1 MSSAQKGTLIELL
14 RERANIDPDTTAFTF
29 GGAATTFAELWQ
41 SLQAFAA
48 SLLSSGI
55 AAGDRVVIAL
65 PNGADFFTAFYG
77 AQAAGG
83 IAVPLYPGSGTG
95 RILDVARRCDA
106 RHMVVQP
113 ERMTAELQ
121 TAAAAD
127 ARQVWTVAAAHRASP
142 VQLPTVKPADVS
154 FIQYTS
160 GSTGEPKGV
169 QISHQDLLINID
181 QLARGMEITADDVFV
196 SWLPVCHDMGL
207 ILMTMV
213 PFAVGASLHLLPS
226 RLAQIRT
233 WVETIE
239 SHRATFTA
247 APDFA
252 YRLCGRLV
260 RDPGAFDLSSLR
272 VALNAAEPVRPTTV
286 EAFESA
292 FGLHQV
298 IVPGY
303 GLAEAT
309 VGVTTRAP
317 ASPIQADERG
327 LVALGRGLPGVRL
340 RIDGANGPAPAG
352 RQGEVLVASPA
363 TTRGYWG
370 DPLASDALYTNDGF
384 IRTGDIGYLDNDG
397 ELYIVGRR
405 KSVIFQGGL
414 TIAPQEV
421 EETIDGL
428 PFVRR
433 SAAVGIDRGRIEGEQ
448 VYVFAELEPREAGQP
463 ERWQELIRA
472 TVRTFNERMGFRP
485 GRIYF
490 LRSAS
495 IPLTSNGKVR
505 HQELRQRYLSGELR
519 ESGRTLFPD
528 Y

>member
-1 MSSAQKGTLIELL
+1 MSTAGIATLIELL
-14 RERANIDPDTTAFTF
+14 SARARNDPDRPAFTF
-29 GGAATTFAELWQ
+29 AGATTTFADLWQ
-41 SLQAFAA
+41 SLTTFAA
-48 SLLSSGI
+48 ALLSSGL
-55 AAGDRVVIAL
+55 AAGDRVVLAL

-83 IAVPLYPGSGTG
+83 IAVPLYPGSGAG
-95 RILDVARRCDA
+95 RILDVAGRCDA
-106 RHMVVQP
+106 RHLVVQP
-113 ERMTAELQ
+113 ERKTAELEA
-121 TAAAAD
+121 AAAAD
-127 ARQVWTVAAAHRASP
+127 ARQIWTVAATRRASP
-142 VQLPTVKPADVS
+142 TRLPTVAAGDVS

-169 QISHQDLLINID
+169 QIAHEDLLVNIE
-181 QLARGMEITADDVFV
+181 QLASGMKITADDVFV

-213 PFAVGASLHLLPS
+213 PFAIGASLHLLPS

-260 RDPGAFDLSSLR
+260 RDPGAYDLSCLR

-286 EAFESA
+286 AAFESA

-298 IVPGY
+298 VVPGY

-309 VGVTTRAP
+309 VGVTTRVP
-317 ASPIQADERG
+317 ASPILADERG

-340 RIDGANGPAPAG
+340 RIDGGDGPAPAG
-352 RQGEVLVASPA
+352 EEGEVLVASLA

-370 DPLASDALYTNDGF
+370 DPLASDALYTDDGY
-384 IRTGDIGYLDNDG
+384 IRTGDIGYLDGDG

-428 PFVRR
+428 PYVRR
-433 SAAVGIDRGRIEGEQ
+433 SAAVGVDRGRIEGEQ
-448 VYVFAELEPREAGQP
+448 VYVFAELEPQQARQP
-463 ERWQELIRA
+463 ERWQELVRV

-485 GRIYF
+485 GRVYL

-505 HQELRQRYLSGELR
+505 HQELQRQYLSGELR
-519 ESGRTLFPD
+519 DSGRILFPD

>member
-1 MSSAQKGTLIELL
+1 MSSATGTLIELL
-14 RERANIDPDTTAFTF
+14 RARTRHDPDTTAFTF
-29 GGAATTFAELWQ
+29 AGSATTFTELWQ
-41 SLQAFAA
+41 SLQSFASA
-48 SLLSSGI
+48 LLSSGI
-55 AAGDRVVIAL
+55 ATGDRVVMAL

-83 IAVPLYPGSGTG
+83 IAVPLYPGSGAG
-95 RILDVARRCDA
+95 RILDVAGRCDA
-106 RHMVVQP
+106 RHLVVQP
-113 ERMTAELQ
+113 ERVTADLE
-121 TAAAAD
+121 AAAATD
-127 ARQVWTVAAAHRASP
+127 ARQVWTVAATRRAP
-142 VQLPTVKPADVS
+142 PMQLPTVAPDDVS

-169 QISHQDLLINID
+169 QIAHEDLLINID
-181 QLARGMEITADDVFV
+181 QLSCGMEITADDVFV

-226 RLAQIRT
+226 RLAQIRA

-239 SHRATFTA
+239 SNRATFTA

-260 RDPGAFDLSSLR
+260 RDPGAYDLSCLR
-272 VALNAAEPVRPTTV
+272 VALNAAEPVRQTTV
-286 EAFESA
+286 AEFESV

-309 VGVTTRAP
+309 VGVTTRTP
-317 ASPIQADERG
+317 ASPIRADQRG
-327 LVALGRGLPGVRL
+327 LVALGKGLPGVRL
-340 RIDGANGPAPAG
+340 RIDGADGPAPAG
-352 RQGEVLVASPA
+352 QEGEVLVASPA

-370 DPLASDALYTNDGF
+370 DPLASEALYTDDGF
-384 IRTGDIGYLDNDG
+384 IRTGDIGYLDSDG

-485 GRIYF
+485 GRIYL

-505 HQELRQRYLSGELR
+505 HQELRRKYLSGELR
-519 ESGRTLFPD
+519 ETGRTLFPD